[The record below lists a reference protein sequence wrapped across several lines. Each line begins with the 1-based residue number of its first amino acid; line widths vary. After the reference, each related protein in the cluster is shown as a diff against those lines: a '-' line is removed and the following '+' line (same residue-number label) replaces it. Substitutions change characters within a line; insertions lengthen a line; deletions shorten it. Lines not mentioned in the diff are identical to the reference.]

1 MVNACVFFEREK
13 IETVPLKSC
22 IKKRKEGAMTRKVVE
37 VVVVLTTILWPQPA
51 ISEELPQETPQFH
64 PSIEV
69 IDMEVNEEISLTK

>member
-1 MVNACVFFEREK
+1 
-13 IETVPLKSC
+13 
-22 IKKRKEGAMTRKVVE
+22 MTRKVVE
-37 VVVVLTTILWPQPA
+37 VVIVLITILWPQPV